1 MLARSPRILSI
12 SWGTIEVEALGEMKD
27 AKCWPGGAR
36 EWDWSET
43 GTRHSPGIQPAD
55 VEELLDAGATTLVLS
70 RGMEERLGVAEETL
84 AMLRER
90 GIEVHTAETGEAMD
104 LYNELA
110 ATTPVGGLF
119 HSTC

>member
-12 SWGTIEVEALGEMKD
+12 AWGRIEVESLGEAKD

-36 EWDWSET
+36 EWDWDET
-43 GTRHSPGIQPAD
+43 GTRHYPGIQPAD
-55 VEELLDAGATTLVLS
+55 VEELLEAGATTLVLS
-70 RGMEERLGVAEETL
+70 RGMQKRLGVPEETL
-84 AMLRER
+84 TLLRSR
-90 GIEVHTAETGEAMD
+90 GIEVHTAETMQAVEI
-104 LYNELA
+104 YNGLV

>member
-12 SWGTIEVEALGEMKD
+12 SWGTIEVENLGEVKD

-36 EWDWSET
+36 EWDWNET
-43 GTRHSPGIQPAD
+43 GTRHSPGIRPAD
-55 VEELLDAGATTLVLS
+55 VEELLAAGATTLVLS

-84 AMLRER
+84 TLLKDR
-90 GIEVHTAETGEAMD
+90 GIEVHTAETTQAVA

-110 ATTPVGGLF
+110 ATTPVGALF